1 MTLALLTAILLGIA
15 HIIWRLEKIMSTLKD
30 VQDSFAKFVA
40 DIKAEVDAL
49 QAKIDAG
56 SAVESADLDTLKAQI
71 DAADAAVPP
80 AV

>member
-1 MTLALLTAILLGIA
+1 MTLVLQLAILFGIA
-15 HIIWRLEKIMSTLKD
+15 FIIWRLEKIMSTLAD
-30 VQDSFAKFVA
+30 VQASFAKFVA

-56 SAVESADLDTLKAQI
+56 NSVESADLDTLKAQI

-80 AV
+80 AA